1 MAKQKYKLNANE
13 KMVYK
18 ATNVRHGFWSMYT
31 DTLIITNQSVI
42 LEKYGMLNN
51 FKGIERFDYALMNQA
66 ILGKASNGEKQL
78 ELYMGDVLEDFALQ
92 SSDENELKIL
102 IMAINDQMGPDK
114 EYYDINYCQNI
125 LSEAKEND
133 RIAELRAKAEDDDL
147 IIGESSLEFASTSEA
162 AIAHSFF

>member
-1 MAKQKYKLNANE
+1 
-13 KMVYK
+13 MVYK